1 MKNEIKRLCDIGVL
15 RKINRSE
22 WGAPTFAQPKKNK
35 TIRVLTDFR
44 QLNQQIVRKPYPLPK
59 INNMLQKLEDFRYA
73 TSLDLNMG
81 YYHIELSPNSSRIC
95 TLVLPWGNMNI

>member
-1 MKNEIKRLCDIGVL
+1 M
-15 RKINRSE
+15 
-22 WGAPTFAQPKKNK
+22 GAPIFVQPKKNK

-44 QLNQQIVRKPYPLPK
+44 QLNQCIVRKPYPIPK
-59 INNMLQKLEDFRYA
+59 INKMLQKLEGFRYA